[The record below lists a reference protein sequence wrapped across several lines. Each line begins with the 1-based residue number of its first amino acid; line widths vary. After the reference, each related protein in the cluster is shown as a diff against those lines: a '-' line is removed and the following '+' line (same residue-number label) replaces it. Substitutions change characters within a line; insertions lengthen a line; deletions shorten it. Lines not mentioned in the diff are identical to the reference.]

1 MDIVKIGFVIQAGGL
16 EKANKEVDA
25 LLDKVGKIST
35 EGKKSA
41 SDFENSQKKMQ
52 TSNRELGKEVDK
64 TSRALEKQ
72 RIIGDYLG
80 KGLDKSTATS
90 LANFKLMGASVEQ
103 LNKQTNT
110 LLNNKGLVQTQKDLA
125 QLQKQQEQNA
135 KIVQSTVSQYEKLSS
150 KGLGGGILDTIDK
163 QNKGLN
169 QLNSY
174 YKSLEASQTRQLQQ
188 QKNIATAQERTVR
201 LSTLSS
207 QYKSQGFTTTNAN
220 KLASFELSGASAAKL
235 QEYRKALIDTQ
246 GGLQSLGNTAT
257 VTAQKVGFLNTQ
269 IGGIAKYAV
278 LSAVIY
284 GVITAVTDLAT
295 ATVKMADEYTTIQN
309 RMKLY
314 ITDAD
319 TLTKVNQQ
327 LTTYSMENNVGL
339 KETASLYA
347 RLAPAMQKIGANTAA
362 VTSVV
367 DAFGKSMRIG
377 GATTME
383 ATAATIQ
390 FSQAMASGKLQG
402 DEFRSLAEASP
413 RFLKAIADGS
423 GIAAERLKEMSSA
436 GMLTTEVISKALL
449 KEYPKLIAENKAL
462 GISMEQGANAI
473 KTGFLAAIGEFNEG
487 AGITKALGGAMYD
500 LAESLYKG
508 AQNARQFGKDIR
520 EWFKDNAAIISGVTT
535 AFQVLAVTLVSKYV
549 AGIVLARVESIRY
562 QASLM
567 SMAAAQNGVTRSSLL
582 MSTAITGVSKAMQGA
597 LAFFGGWA
605 GLALTVAGVAGTYLL
620 LRDNAGEANR
630 KLAEQSEYLNLT
642 TSEFEKLNAAQK
654 ENARLEITLDLKQMN
669 KNLDEAKQK
678 YLDMVDTLT
687 NSSFGVKTA
696 KQAAE
701 IADQVKSGTISF
713 DDATSKLVKL
723 GAVTDSGAKKLIEQ
737 TKQYNNAAQEVV
749 RYSDAA
755 KTAGVPFELAG
766 NAAQNANPLIQ
777 GTSDALK
784 DVGDEAVITG
794 SKVSAFANSMKQIE
808 VRYKN
813 LLDLRKQTGLDET
826 FGLKA
831 LEEGDAKAAKNAG
844 VNSYSKAI
852 NNAQQKLLDLQSQ
865 GYDVSKQQKQLDGE
879 RAKLLEYQGS
889 LAKQYAKDV
898 APAALAA
905 QKAQEANADYTKEL
919 RDQDK
924 LASKAE
930 KDAARKAKKAQ
941 EDQRKAIEGYQDQIN
956 AVMRLENLL
965 AQGVDYETAKIASEK
980 EYAKYVQ
987 GTGIAQNIIAKQQEA
1002 TRLEYMA
1009 SLGKE
1014 AEQQKAIYEFVKLG
1028 VRLDDAKALVSN
1040 KLVADSRGR
1049 VIAENLMTNAL
1060 SEQLITT
1067 QANANELKNINTY
1080 LSQGYDLEQATLQVT
1095 MDRFKALKGSKLDDD
1110 QLKTAAQLSA
1120 KLEELKVQN
1129 AIKAANQ
1136 ANNDL
1141 TLKQTMLS
1149 GLAGQ
1154 AQANALADILVQ
1166 YEGINLAQAKTLLV
1180 NQSIVDKLTEYNTM
1194 LEQSKSLTY
1203 DLANVDFSVFGDF
1216 GNPFQSALEGL
1227 NDLLFGVDQAT
1238 AKYDAM
1244 YAAIDS
1250 QIEQAMQKDQD
1261 FSALLQQRANLE
1273 TSQIED
1279 KKKAQDKAISSGL
1292 ALTKSLFKE
1301 ESKGYKIISGL
1312 EQAYQASKIA
1322 FALWEKKDT
1331 IQMFATKI
1339 AGYIKDT
1346 VAFVTG
1352 SSTKIAAQS
1361 AQNVVQAQGAVASA
1375 ANAPFPLGFASA
1387 AAMIALLAGL
1397 GIALSGGGSSGT
1409 FEAANTGTGTVFGDT
1424 SAESASI
1431 KNSIDKLK
1439 DNSDLMLPI
1448 SNKMLAALNSI
1459 VANISGLTNLIIQGT
1474 MSGDNIAST
1483 IETGFKQNFI
1493 GSFLSAGGTFLGN
1506 ILGGLFGKKV
1516 SLKGSGLYG
1525 GGQVLSDIM
1534 NSGYNLQ
1541 EYADI
1546 QTKKKFFGI
1555 TTSTKNSTVY
1565 SAADQQL
1572 ADQFTKIF
1580 TGFYQSIIA
1589 AAPLLDQ
1596 NLGDVENS
1604 LKNFVVTIGK
1614 IDLTGL
1620 SGTEIQERL
1629 EAVFSAAADNLA
1641 SAAIKGLVDFQKV
1654 GEGYY
1659 ETVIRVAASIEEA
1672 NYYTQ
1677 QLGVAAIKYT
1687 EVVNKQAEDIATEI
1701 IRQSYLTLSGISTVA
1716 GGMKDLV
1723 TNFSGTAEEITNF
1736 ILTLEKLQTA
1746 MYVTGQ
1752 SGDYLTSAMING
1764 AGGLDKLNSGLEA
1777 YFEMLSD
1784 SEKATELT
1792 RRLTDQFAALG
1803 LTLPSN
1809 TKSFRDLV
1817 KGLDLTT
1824 AEGQK
1829 LYGQVIALAPEF
1841 NDLQDALEKANSE
1854 VNKLVSSLRDLA
1866 EQVRQNRGESE
1877 STRNLAYL
1885 RYQFEQTAALAMNGD
1900 TTAAGQ
1906 LSELGKLLMTASKTY
1921 ATSTAEY
1928 MKDLAAI
1935 QKAAT
1940 VAADVQEAGLGYTP
1954 TLSTSSTATS
1964 TPTVN
1969 TDTTT
1974 TDAKIDSLNETM
1986 VTGFYTLAKTLQDM
2000 ASRFE
2005 RWDYGDR
2012 MLVRVEQD
2020 NDADSI
2026 PVRVITP

>member
-64 TSRALEKQ
+64 TSKALEKQ

-125 QLQKQQEQNA
+125 QLQKQQEQNT

-201 LSTLSS
+201 LSALSS

-269 IGGIAKYAV
+269 VGGIAKYAV
-278 LSAVIY
+278 LSAIIY

-535 AFQVLAVTLVSKYV
+535 AFQVLALTLVSKYV

-737 TKQYNNAAQEVV
+737 TKQYNNVAQEVV

-777 GTSDALK
+777 GTADALK
-784 DVGDEAVITG
+784 EVGDEARIAG
-794 SKVSAFANSMKQIE
+794 NGVSTFATSMKEIE
-808 VRYKN
+808 LRYKAI
-813 LLDLRKQTGLDET
+813 LDLRKKTGLDSEFAGKT
-826 FGLKA
+826 Y
-831 LEEGDAKAAKNAG
+831 DAG
-844 VNSYSKAI
+844 VEEASKQADLADQNKRIIAAQTAI
-852 NNAQQKLLDLQSQ
+852 VKAKSQ
-865 GYDVSKQQKQLDGE
+865 GVNVSRMQAQLDKT
-879 RAKLLEYQGS
+879 RADFLDRQAKRAVELAVKLSPDALRAQN
-889 LAKQYAKDV
+889 AK
-898 APAALAA
+898 
-905 QKAQEANADYTKEL
+905 EADSDYTKEL

-924 LASKAE
+924 LAAKAE

-1002 TRLEYMA
+1002 ARLEYMA

-1028 VRLDDAKALVSN
+1028 VRLDDAKTLVSN

-1049 VIAENLMTNAL
+1049 LIAENLMTNAL

-1080 LSQGYDLEQATLQVT
+1080 LSQGYGLEQATLQVT
-1095 MDRFKALKGSKLDDD
+1095 MDRLKALKGSKLDDD

-1166 YEGINLAQAKTLLV
+1166 YEGINLPLAKTLLI

-1203 DLANVDFSVFGDF
+1203 NLANVDFSVFGDF

-1227 NDLLFGVDQAT
+1227 NNLIFGMDDLDKQYKDMFANITERMSKEKEGS
-1238 AKYDAM
+1238 DA
-1244 YAAIDS
+1244 Y
-1250 QIEQAMQKDQD
+1250 K
-1261 FSALLQQRANLE
+1261 ALIAERGNLE
-1273 TSQIED
+1273 AAQIED
-1279 KKKAQDKAISSGL
+1279 KKKAQDKAIASGL
-1292 ALTKSLFKE
+1292 SLTKSLFKE
-1301 ESKGYKIISGL
+1301 ESKGYKVVSAL
-1312 EQAYQASKIA
+1312 EKAYQASKIA

-1331 IQMFATKI
+1331 I
-1339 AGYIKDT
+1339 
-1346 VAFVTG
+1346 AFNALKLTAYVTDALG
-1352 SSTKIAAQS
+1352 FTTGAAAKIAAQETLNV
-1361 AQNVVQAQGAVASA
+1361 AQAKGAIASS
-1375 ANAPFPLGFASA
+1375 ANAPFPLGFAAA
-1387 AAMIALLAGL
+1387 AAMMALLAGV
-1397 GIALSGGGSSGT
+1397 GIAISGGGSSGT

-1493 GSFLSAGGTFLGN
+1493 GSVLSFIPALGN
-1506 ILGGLFGKKV
+1506 LFGKKV
-1516 SLKGSGLYG
+1516 SVQGSGLYG
-1525 GGQVLSDIM
+1525 SSQVLSDIM

-1546 QTKKKFFGI
+1546 QTKKKFFGV

-1580 TGFYQSIIA
+1580 TGFYQSILA

-1701 IRQSYLTLSGISTVA
+1701 VRQSYLALGGISTVS

-1723 TNFSGTAEEITNF
+1723 TNFSGTAEEITTF

-1777 YFEMLSD
+1777 YFDMLSD

-1866 EQVRQNRGESE
+1866 EQARQNRGESE

-1928 MKDLAAI
+1928 MKDLATI

-1954 TLSTSSTATS
+1954 TLSTSSTTTS

-2020 NDADSI
+2020 NDADNI